1 MGRKIRAC
9 HERVP
14 GQALVLV
21 RDMRK
26 KKKEK
31 RGALAG
37 SARICK
43 IFGMVC
49 LVAVILVCLPLT
61 IPRVFGY
68 EIYTVISG
76 SMEPAIPVGSLVYVQ
91 PGAPEDAQ
99 VDDVIAFYSSMDTGA
114 IITHRVIKNDIVTGQ
129 IHTKGD
135 ANEKED
141 LYPVGYDYYMGKVVY
156 SVPVLGQVLAF
167 FVTIW
172 GKIAAGGMIGLALL
186 LQIIGGVMEAADEK
200 KREKVSQK

>member
-1 MGRKIRAC
+1 MPQGLILVYDMG
-9 HERVP
+9 
-14 GQALVLV
+14 
-21 RDMRK
+21 K

-31 RGALAG
+31 KSALAG
-37 SARICK
+37 CARICK
-43 IFGMVC
+43 VFGTIC

-61 IPRVFGY
+61 LPRVFGY
-68 EIYTVISG
+68 EVYTVISG
-76 SMEPAIPVGSLVYVQ
+76 SMEPAIPVGSLVYVE
-91 PGAPEDAQ
+91 PGKPEDAQ

-156 SVPVLGQVLAF
+156 SVPVLGRVLAF

-172 GKIAAGGMIGLALL
+172 GKIAAGGLIGIAILL
-186 LQIIGGVMEAADEK
+186 HVIGSVLDSMDEK
-200 KREKVSQK
+200 KQERKA

>member
-1 MGRKIRAC
+1 MIRAC
-9 HERVP
+9 HKVFF
-14 GQALVLV
+14 GQASVLV
-21 RDMRK
+21 QDMGK

-37 SARICK
+37 CARICK
-43 IFGMVC
+43 IFGTVC

-61 IPRVFGY
+61 LPRVFGY

-91 PGAPEDAQ
+91 PGAPEDAET
-99 VDDVIAFYSSMDTGA
+99 DDVIAFHSSMDTGA

-156 SVPVLGQVLAF
+156 SVPVLGRVLAF
-167 FVTIW
+167 FVTFH
-172 GKIAAGGMIGLALL
+172 GKIAAE
-186 LQIIGGVMEAADEK
+186 V
-200 KREKVSQK
+200 

>member
-1 MGRKIRAC
+1 M
-9 HERVP
+9 E
-14 GQALVLV
+14 
-21 RDMRK
+21 K

-37 SARICK
+37 CARVCK
-43 IFGMVC
+43 IFGTVC
-49 LVAVILVCLPLT
+49 LVAVILVCLP
-61 IPRVFGY
+61 IKPFRGSSDMRS
-68 EIYTVISG
+68 IHVISG

-91 PGAPEDAQ
+91 PGAPEDAET
-99 VDDVIAFYSSMDTGA
+99 DDVIAFHSSMDTGA

-156 SVPVLGQVLAF
+156 SVPVLGRVLAF
-167 FVTIW
+167 FVTFH
-172 GKIAAGGMIGLALL
+172 GKIAAGSLIGLCDSVTDHRWNAG
-186 LQIIGGVMEAADEK
+186 ICE
-200 KREKVSQK
+200 

>member
-1 MGRKIRAC
+1 MIRAC
-9 HERVP
+9 HKVFF
-14 GQALVLV
+14 GQASVLV
-21 RDMRK
+21 QDMEK

-37 SARICK
+37 CARVCK
-43 IFGMVC
+43 IFGTVC

-61 IPRVFGY
+61 LPRVFGY

-91 PGAPEDAQ
+91 PGAPEDAET
-99 VDDVIAFYSSMDTGA
+99 DDVIAFHSSMDTGA

-156 SVPVLGQVLAF
+156 SVPVLGRVLAF
-167 FVTIW
+167 FVIFH
-172 GKIAAGGMIGLALL
+172 GKIAAGSLIGLAIL
-186 LQIIGGVMEAADEK
+186 LQIIGGILESANEK
-200 KREKVSQK
+200 KQAKISQK

>member
-1 MGRKIRAC
+1 MIRAC
-9 HERVP
+9 HKVFF
-14 GQALVLV
+14 GQASVLV
-21 RDMRK
+21 QDMGK

-37 SARICK
+37 CARVCK
-43 IFGMVC
+43 IFGTVC

-61 IPRVFGY
+61 LPRVF
-68 EIYTVISG
+68 
-76 SMEPAIPVGSLVYVQ
+76 YVQ
-91 PGAPEDAQ
+91 PGAPEDAET
-99 VDDVIAFYSSMDTGA
+99 DDVIAFHSSMDTGA

-156 SVPVLGQVLAF
+156 SVPVLGRVLAF
-167 FVTIW
+167 FVTFH
-172 GKIAAGGMIGLALL
+172 GKIAAGSLIGLAIL
-186 LQIIGGVMEAADEK
+186 LQIIGGILESANEK
-200 KREKVSQK
+200 KQAKISQK

>member
-1 MGRKIRAC
+1 MIRAC
-9 HERVP
+9 HKVFF
-14 GQALVLV
+14 GQASVLV
-21 RDMRK
+21 QDMGK

-37 SARICK
+37 CARVCK
-43 IFGMVC
+43 IFGTVC

-61 IPRVFGY
+61 LPRVFGY

-76 SMEPAIPVGSLVYVQ
+76 SMEPA
-91 PGAPEDAQ
+91 EDAET
-99 VDDVIAFYSSMDTGA
+99 DDVIAFHSSMDTGA

-156 SVPVLGQVLAF
+156 SVPVLGRVLAF
-167 FVTIW
+167 FVTFH
-172 GKIAAGGMIGLALL
+172 GKIAAGSLIGLAIL
-186 LQIIGGVMEAADEK
+186 LQIIGGMLESANEK
-200 KREKVSQK
+200 KQAKISQK

>member
-1 MGRKIRAC
+1 MC
-9 HERVP
+9 RV
-14 GQALVLV
+14 
-21 RDMRK
+21 
-26 KKKEK
+26 
-31 RGALAG
+31 
-37 SARICK
+37 CK
-43 IFGMVC
+43 IFGTVC

-61 IPRVFGY
+61 LPRVFGY

-91 PGAPEDAQ
+91 PGAPEDAET
-99 VDDVIAFYSSMDTGA
+99 DDVIAFHSSMDTGA

-156 SVPVLGQVLAF
+156 SVPVLGRVLAF
-167 FVTIW
+167 FVTFH
-172 GKIAAGGMIGLALL
+172 GKIAAGSLIGLAIL
-186 LQIIGGVMEAADEK
+186 LQIIGGMLESANEK
-200 KREKVSQK
+200 KQAKKEQEKISQK